1 MNTIITLNIAT
12 GKTERFTNVEKLI
25 QSYCQLPLRDKLLT
39 FVIGVGEEAL
49 DYPAMMD
56 FMFDFNKGNPSM
68 INYLMEMDEEEG
80 VDCE

>member
-12 GKTERFTNVEKLI
+12 GKTERFSSVEKLI

-39 FVIGVGEEAL
+39 FVIGIGEEAL
-49 DYPAMMD
+49 DYPGMMD
-56 FMFDFNKGNPSM
+56 FMFDFNKGNASM

>member
-68 INYLMEMDEEEG
+68 INYLMEMDEEE
-80 VDCE
+80 